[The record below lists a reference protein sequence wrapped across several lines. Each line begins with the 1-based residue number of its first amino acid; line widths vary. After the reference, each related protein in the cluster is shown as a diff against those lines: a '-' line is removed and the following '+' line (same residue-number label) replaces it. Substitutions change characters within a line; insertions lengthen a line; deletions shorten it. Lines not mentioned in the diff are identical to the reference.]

1 MEINRFD
8 IASIKRI
15 ADCVAVNRRK
25 LAKAE
30 EKLAKLTEVVN
41 DLTSQIESFEAP
53 IRKKWGYSSEELI
66 RANFNLDVLNG
77 TSNSTCSETE
87 NREVEVSEVS
97 EETVQP
103 DTEDNEDNENVS
115 TDEE

>member
-30 EKLAKLTEVVN
+30 EKLTKLTEEVN

-66 RANFNLDVLNG
+66 RANFNLDVLNN
-77 TSNSTCSETE
+77 TSSESE
-87 NREVEVSEVS
+87 NKEVEVSEVS

-103 DTEDNEDNENVS
+103 DPEENEDSQSVS
-115 TDEE
+115 TNEE

>member
-30 EKLAKLTEVVN
+30 EKLAKLTEEVN

-66 RANFNLDVLNG
+66 RANFNLDVLNN
-77 TSNSTCSETE
+77 TSSESE
-87 NREVEVSEVS
+87 NNEEAVSEVS
-97 EETVQP
+97 EETVQT
-103 DTEDNEDNENVS
+103 DLEENEDNENVS
-115 TDEE
+115 TNEE

>member
-15 ADCVAVNRRK
+15 ASCVAVNRKK

-30 EKLAKLTEVVN
+30 ERLAKAEAEIEN
-41 DLTSQIESFEAP
+41 LTSQIENFETP

-66 RANFNLDVLNG
+66 RANFDLDILNG
-77 TSNSTCSETE
+77 VNESGVEESSTE
-87 NREVEVSEVS
+87 N
-97 EETVQP
+97 EETKETV
-103 DTEDNEDNENVS
+103 EENVP
-115 TDEE
+115 TVE

>member
-30 EKLAKLTEVVN
+30 EKLAKLTEEVN

-66 RANFNLDVLNG
+66 RANFNLDVLNN
-77 TSNSTCSETE
+77 TSSESE
-87 NREVEVSEVS
+87 NNEEVVSEVS
-97 EETVQP
+97 EETVKP
-103 DTEDNEDNENVS
+103 DLEENEDNENVS
-115 TDEE
+115 TNEE

>member
-30 EKLAKLTEVVN
+30 GKLAKLTEEVN

-66 RANFNLDVLNG
+66 RANFNLDVLNN
-77 TSNSTCSETE
+77 TSSESE
-87 NREVEVSEVS
+87 NDEEVVSEVS

-103 DTEDNEDNENVS
+103 DPEDNEDNENVS
-115 TDEE
+115 TNEE

>member
-30 EKLAKLTEVVN
+30 EKLAKLTEEVN

-66 RANFNLDVLNG
+66 RANFNLDVLNN
-77 TSNSTCSETE
+77 TSSESE
-87 NREVEVSEVS
+87 NNEEVVSEGS
-97 EETVQP
+97 EETVQTDP
-103 DTEDNEDNENVS
+103 EDNEDNENVS
-115 TDEE
+115 TNEE

>member
-15 ADCVAVNRRK
+15 ANCVAINRKK
-25 LAKAE
+25 LAKAK
-30 EKLAKLTEVVN
+30 EKLAKLTEEVN
-41 DLTSQIESFEAP
+41 DLTSQVESFEAP

-66 RANFNLDVLNG
+66 RANFNLDVLNDPF
-77 TSNSTCSETE
+77 TE
-87 NREVEVSEVS
+87 PENNEDSVSEVS
-97 EETVQP
+97 EETEQT
-103 DTEDNEDNENVS
+103 DFEEIEDNENVS

>member
-30 EKLAKLTEVVN
+30 AKLAKLTEEVN

-66 RANFNLDVLNG
+66 RANFNLEVLNN
-77 TSNSTCSETE
+77 TSSESE
-87 NREVEVSEVS
+87 NKEEEVSEVS
-97 EETVQP
+97 EETEQT
-103 DTEDNEDNENVS
+103 DSEENENVS
-115 TDEE
+115 TNEE

>member
-30 EKLAKLTEVVN
+30 EKLAKLTEEVN

-66 RANFNLDVLNG
+66 RANFNLDVLNN
-77 TSNSTCSETE
+77 TSSESE
-87 NREVEVSEVS
+87 NNEEVVSEIS
-97 EETVQP
+97 EETVQT
-103 DTEDNEDNENVS
+103 DFEDNEDNENVS
-115 TDEE
+115 TNEE

>member
-66 RANFNLDVLNG
+66 RANFNLDVLNN
-77 TSNSTCSETE
+77 TSSESE
-87 NREVEVSEVS
+87 NKEEVVSEIS
-97 EETVQP
+97 EETEQT
-103 DTEDNEDNENVS
+103 DFEGTEDSQSVS
-115 TDEE
+115 TNEE

>member
-30 EKLAKLTEVVN
+30 EKLAKLTEEVN

-66 RANFNLDVLNG
+66 RANFNLDVLNN
-77 TSNSTCSETE
+77 TSSEDE
-87 NREVEVSEVS
+87 NKEEVVSEVS

-103 DTEDNEDNENVS
+103 DPEDNEDNENVS
-115 TDEE
+115 TNEE

>member
-15 ADCVAVNRRK
+15 ASCVAVNRRK

-30 EKLAKLTEVVN
+30 EKLAKLTEEVN

-66 RANFNLDVLNG
+66 RADFNLDVLNN
-77 TSNSTCSETE
+77 TSTESENNDNSI
-87 NREVEVSEVS
+87 SEVPEEAEQTDF
-97 EETVQP
+97 EET
-103 DTEDNEDNENVS
+103 EDNENVS

>member
-30 EKLAKLTEVVN
+30 EKLAKLTEEVN

-66 RANFNLDVLNG
+66 RANFNLDVLNN
-77 TSNSTCSETE
+77 TSSESE
-87 NREVEVSEVS
+87 NNEEIVSEVS
-97 EETVQP
+97 EETIQP
-103 DTEDNEDNENVS
+103 DPEDNEDNENVS
-115 TDEE
+115 TNEE

>member
-30 EKLAKLTEVVN
+30 EKLDTLTEEVN

-66 RANFNLDVLNG
+66 RANFNLDVLNN
-77 TSNSTCSETE
+77 TSSESE
-87 NREVEVSEVS
+87 NNEEVVSEVS

-103 DTEDNEDNENVS
+103 DLEENEDNENVS
-115 TDEE
+115 TNEE

>member
-30 EKLAKLTEVVN
+30 EKLAKLTEEVN

-66 RANFNLDVLNG
+66 RANFNLDVLNN
-77 TSNSTCSETE
+77 TSSEPE
-87 NREVEVSEVS
+87 NNEEVVSEVS
-97 EETVQP
+97 EETVQT
-103 DTEDNEDNENVS
+103 DLEENENNENVS
-115 TDEE
+115 TNEE

>member
-66 RANFNLDVLNG
+66 RANFNLDVLNN
-77 TSNSTCSETE
+77 TSSESE
-87 NREVEVSEVS
+87 NKEEVVSEIS
-97 EETVQP
+97 EETEQT
-103 DTEDNEDNENVS
+103 DFEEIEDSQSVS
-115 TDEE
+115 TNEE

>member
-30 EKLAKLTEVVN
+30 EKLAKLTEEVN

-66 RANFNLDVLNG
+66 RANFNLDVLNN
-77 TSNSTCSETE
+77 TSTESENKE
-87 NREVEVSEVS
+87 EVVSEVS
-97 EETVQP
+97 EETVQT
-103 DTEDNEDNENVS
+103 DLEENEDNENVS
-115 TDEE
+115 TNEE

>member
-30 EKLAKLTEVVN
+30 EKLAKLTEEVN

-87 NREVEVSEVS
+87 NREVEVSE
-97 EETVQP
+97 ETVQT
-103 DTEDNEDNENVS
+103 DLEDNEDNENVS
-115 TDEE
+115 TSEE

>member
-30 EKLAKLTEVVN
+30 EKLAKLTEEVN

-53 IRKKWGYSSEELI
+53 IKKKWGYSSEELI
-66 RANFNLDVLNG
+66 RANFNLDVLNN
-77 TSNSTCSETE
+77 TSSESE
-87 NREVEVSEVS
+87 NNEEVVSEVS
-97 EETVQP
+97 EETVQT
-103 DTEDNEDNENVS
+103 DFEDNEDNENVS
-115 TDEE
+115 TNEE

>member
-66 RANFNLDVLNG
+66 RANFNLDVLNN
-77 TSNSTCSETE
+77 TSSESE
-87 NREVEVSEVS
+87 NKEEVVSEIS
-97 EETVQP
+97 EETEQT
-103 DTEDNEDNENVS
+103 DFEETEDSQSVS
-115 TDEE
+115 TNEE

>member
-30 EKLAKLTEVVN
+30 EKLAKLTEEVN

-66 RANFNLDVLNG
+66 RANFNLDVLNN
-77 TSNSTCSETE
+77 TSSESE
-87 NREVEVSEVS
+87 NKEVEVSEVS
-97 EETVQP
+97 EETEQT
-103 DTEDNEDNENVS
+103 DFEETEDNENVS
-115 TDEE
+115 TNEE

>member
-30 EKLAKLTEVVN
+30 EKLAKLTEEVN

-66 RANFNLDVLNG
+66 RANFNLDVLNN
-77 TSNSTCSETE
+77 TSTESENNE
-87 NREVEVSEVS
+87 EAVSEVS

-103 DTEDNEDNENVS
+103 DLEENEDNENVS
-115 TDEE
+115 TNEE

>member
-30 EKLAKLTEVVN
+30 EKLAKLTEEVN

-66 RANFNLDVLNG
+66 RANFNLDVLNN
-77 TSNSTCSETE
+77 TSSESE
-87 NREVEVSEVS
+87 NKEVEVSEVPEEAEQTYS
-97 EETVQP
+97 EET
-103 DTEDNEDNENVS
+103 EDNENVS

>member
-30 EKLAKLTEVVN
+30 EKLAKLTEEVN

-66 RANFNLDVLNG
+66 RANFNLDVLNN
-77 TSNSTCSETE
+77 TSSESE
-87 NREVEVSEVS
+87 NDEEVVSEVS

-103 DTEDNEDNENVS
+103 DPEDNEDIEDVS
-115 TDEE
+115 TNEE

>member
-30 EKLAKLTEVVN
+30 EKLAKLTEEVN

-66 RANFNLDVLNG
+66 RANFNLDVLNN
-77 TSNSTCSETE
+77 TSSEPE
-87 NREVEVSEVS
+87 NNEEVVSEVS

-103 DTEDNEDNENVS
+103 DLEENENNENVS
-115 TDEE
+115 TNEE

>member
-30 EKLAKLTEVVN
+30 EKLAKLTEEVN

-66 RANFNLDVLNG
+66 RANFNLDVLNN
-77 TSNSTCSETE
+77 TSSESE
-87 NREVEVSEVS
+87 NNEEVVSEVS
-97 EETVQP
+97 EETVQT
-103 DTEDNEDNENVS
+103 DLEENEDNENVS
-115 TDEE
+115 TNEE

>member
-66 RANFNLDVLNG
+66 RANFNLDVLNN
-77 TSNSTCSETE
+77 TSSEDE
-87 NREVEVSEVS
+87 NKEEVVSEVS

-103 DTEDNEDNENVS
+103 NPEENEGNENVS
-115 TDEE
+115 TNEE

>member
-30 EKLAKLTEVVN
+30 EKLAKLTEEVN

-66 RANFNLDVLNG
+66 RANFNLDVLNN
-77 TSNSTCSETE
+77 TSSEPE
-87 NREVEVSEVS
+87 NNEEVVSEVS
-97 EETVQP
+97 EETVQTDP
-103 DTEDNEDNENVS
+103 EENEDNENVS
-115 TDEE
+115 TNEE

>member
-30 EKLAKLTEVVN
+30 EKLAKLTEEVN

-66 RANFNLDVLNG
+66 RANFNLDVLNN
-77 TSNSTCSETE
+77 TSSESE
-87 NREVEVSEVS
+87 NNEEVVSKVS
-97 EETVQP
+97 EETVQT
-103 DTEDNEDNENVS
+103 DFEDNEDNENVS
-115 TDEE
+115 TNEE

>member
-30 EKLAKLTEVVN
+30 AKLAKLTEEVN

-66 RANFNLDVLNG
+66 RANFNLDVLNN
-77 TSNSTCSETE
+77 TSSESE
-87 NREVEVSEVS
+87 NKEVEVSEVS

-103 DTEDNEDNENVS
+103 DPEENEDNENVS
-115 TDEE
+115 TNEE

>member
-15 ADCVAVNRRK
+15 ASCVAVNRRK

-30 EKLAKLTEVVN
+30 EKLAKLTEEVN

-66 RANFNLDVLNG
+66 RANFNLDVLND
-77 TSNSTCSETE
+77 TSTE
-87 NREVEVSEVS
+87 FENNEDSVSEVS
-97 EETVQP
+97 EETEQT
-103 DTEDNEDNENVS
+103 DFEETEDNENVS

>member
-15 ADCVAVNRRK
+15 ASCVAVNRRK

-30 EKLAKLTEVVN
+30 EKLAKLTEEVN

-66 RANFNLDVLNG
+66 RADFNLEVLNG
-77 TSNSTCSETE
+77 TSNSTCSEPE
-87 NREVEVSEVS
+87 NSEVEVPEEAEQTYS
-97 EETVQP
+97 EET
-103 DTEDNEDNENVS
+103 EDNENVS

>member
-30 EKLAKLTEVVN
+30 EKLAKLTEEVN

-66 RANFNLDVLNG
+66 RANFNLDVLNN
-77 TSNSTCSETE
+77 TSSEDE
-87 NREVEVSEVS
+87 NKEEVVSEVS
-97 EETVQP
+97 EEAEQTYSEE
-103 DTEDNEDNENVS
+103 TEDNENVS
-115 TDEE
+115 TNEE

>member
-30 EKLAKLTEVVN
+30 EKLAKLTEEVN

-66 RANFNLDVLNG
+66 RANFNLDVLNN
-77 TSNSTCSETE
+77 TSSESE
-87 NREVEVSEVS
+87 NNEEVVSEVP
-97 EETVQP
+97 EETEQA
-103 DTEDNEDNENVS
+103 DLEETEDNENVS

>member
-30 EKLAKLTEVVN
+30 EKLAKLTEEVN

-66 RANFNLDVLNG
+66 RANFNLDVLNN
-77 TSNSTCSETE
+77 TSSESE
-87 NREVEVSEVS
+87 NNEEIVSEVS
-97 EETVQP
+97 EETVQT
-103 DTEDNEDNENVS
+103 DFEDNEDNENVS
-115 TDEE
+115 TNEE

>member
-30 EKLAKLTEVVN
+30 EKLTKLTEEVN

-66 RANFNLDVLNG
+66 RANFNLDVLNN
-77 TSNSTCSETE
+77 TSSESE
-87 NREVEVSEVS
+87 SKEEVVSEIS

-103 DTEDNEDNENVS
+103 DPEENEDSQSISTNE
-115 TDEE
+115 E

>member
-30 EKLAKLTEVVN
+30 EKLAKLTEEVN

-53 IRKKWGYSSEELI
+53 IKKRWGYSSEELI
-66 RANFNLDVLNG
+66 RANFNLDVLNN
-77 TSNSTCSETE
+77 TSSESE
-87 NREVEVSEVS
+87 NNEEVVSEVS

-103 DTEDNEDNENVS
+103 DLEENEDNENVS
-115 TDEE
+115 TNEE

>member
-30 EKLAKLTEVVN
+30 EKLAKLTEEVN

-66 RANFNLDVLNG
+66 RANFNLDVLNN
-77 TSNSTCSETE
+77 TSSESE
-87 NREVEVSEVS
+87 NNEEVVSEGS
-97 EETVQP
+97 EETVQT
-103 DTEDNEDNENVS
+103 DLEDNEDNENVS
-115 TDEE
+115 TNEE

>member
-30 EKLAKLTEVVN
+30 EKLAKLTEEVN

-66 RANFNLDVLNG
+66 RANFNLDVLNN
-77 TSNSTCSETE
+77 TSSESE
-87 NREVEVSEVS
+87 NNEEVVSEVS
-97 EETVQP
+97 EETVQ
-103 DTEDNEDNENVS
+103 TNFEDNEDNENVS
-115 TDEE
+115 TNEE

>member
-30 EKLAKLTEVVN
+30 EKLAKLTEEVN

-66 RANFNLDVLNG
+66 RANFNLDVLNN
-77 TSNSTCSETE
+77 TSSESE
-87 NREVEVSEVS
+87 NNEEVVSEVS

-103 DTEDNEDNENVS
+103 DPEETEDSQSVS
-115 TDEE
+115 TNEE